1 MAKYKIEA
9 LELEED
15 VSLSSLVNLDKV
27 SPNTFLVVVSD
38 DKGDKKILRL
48 DLNTIKPNQTILRNT
63 TDGWCYV
70 LINGVWQWVPC

>member
-1 MAKYKIEA
+1 MAKYKTEV

-15 VSLSSLVNLDKV
+15 ASLSSLVNLDKIP
-27 SPNTFLVVVSD
+27 PNTFLVIVSD

-48 DLNTIKPNQTILRNT
+48 DPTTIKPNQTILRNT

-70 LINGVWQWVPC
+70 FINGEWRWIPC

>member
-1 MAKYKIEA
+1 MAKYKTEV

-15 VSLSSLVNLDKV
+15 ASLSSLVSLDKV
-27 SPNTFLVVVSD
+27 SPNTFLVIVSD

-48 DLNTIKPNQTILRNT
+48 DPNAIQPNQTILRNI